1 LKWKACGPFL
11 FNGQSARQTD
21 LKAIP
26 LFMLNVLFICSR
38 NQWRSP
44 TAEALYRNDPRMSV
58 ASAGTST
65 SARRRVTDK
74 MLAWADVILVMENEH
89 RKRLRQDFR
98 EAIEGREVIVLDIPD
113 MPFMDP
119 QLIELLR
126 ERTEPVIDDAIAQQA

>member
-1 LKWKACGPFL
+1 
-11 FNGQSARQTD
+11 
-21 LKAIP
+21 
-26 LFMLNVLFICSR
+26 MLHVLFLCSR

-44 TAEALYRNDPRMSV
+44 TAEALYRNDSRLQV

-98 EAIEGREVIVLDIPD
+98 EAIADKEVIVLDIPD

-126 ERTEPVIDDAIAQQA
+126 ERVEPVIDAALAQRP

>member
-1 LKWKACGPFL
+1 
-11 FNGQSARQTD
+11 
-21 LKAIP
+21 
-26 LFMLNVLFICSR
+26 MLNVLFICSR

-44 TAEALYRNDPRMSV
+44 TAEALYRNDTRVSV